1 MDFYVGSLT
10 ILKGWL
16 RTDRDEKDE
25 YPVWGDFII
34 FSLCQSRI
42 SRIKTFQMNSDI
54 AFKTN

>member
-1 MDFYVGSLT
+1 MLAQNF
-10 ILKGWL
+10 KGWL

-54 AFKTN
+54 DKFFWDLEA